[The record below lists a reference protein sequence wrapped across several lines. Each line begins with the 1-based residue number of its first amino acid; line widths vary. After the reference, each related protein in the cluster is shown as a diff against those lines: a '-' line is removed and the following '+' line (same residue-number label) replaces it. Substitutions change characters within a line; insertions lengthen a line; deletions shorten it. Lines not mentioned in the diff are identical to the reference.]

1 MFSIHALVSEML
13 VVLATRMNKKI
24 SQELFN
30 ISFSPP
36 VLIGD
41 SMGPDSWRFSQYPIQ
56 KTGSG
61 AWDPLTQLT
70 CLPDLAPIVTRST
83 PDSGCMAVSYL
94 RKDQHGPQHSSSL
107 WHPYQIRQHH
117 RHNSSQPIPGSDHQ
131 PSGTQPEL
139 LRVVKA
145 LTFIHKACRAWRAN
159 PLLAVTWNTVKPSI
173 SSSVIRCFAKA
184 TETIIDTNKM
194 KHLVVQFLQRL
205 RPQFPISYWSPTH
218 LQEIH
223 IGKIHHKRCTP
234 WTMTWQGSPPGTLKH
249 THTVQV
255 LHTRS
260 LQNDHKHEEIVPW
273 LHQAKQETILYSQ
286 GRCPW

>member
-107 WHPYQIRQHH
+107 
-117 RHNSSQPIPGSDHQ
+117 
-131 PSGTQPEL
+131 
-139 LRVVKA
+139 
-145 LTFIHKACRAWRAN
+145 
-159 PLLAVTWNTVKPSI
+159 
-173 SSSVIRCFAKA
+173 
-184 TETIIDTNKM
+184 
-194 KHLVVQFLQRL
+194 
-205 RPQFPISYWSPTH
+205 
-218 LQEIH
+218 
-223 IGKIHHKRCTP
+223 
-234 WTMTWQGSPPGTLKH
+234 
-249 THTVQV
+249 
-255 LHTRS
+255 
-260 LQNDHKHEEIVPW
+260 
-273 LHQAKQETILYSQ
+273 
-286 GRCPW
+286 